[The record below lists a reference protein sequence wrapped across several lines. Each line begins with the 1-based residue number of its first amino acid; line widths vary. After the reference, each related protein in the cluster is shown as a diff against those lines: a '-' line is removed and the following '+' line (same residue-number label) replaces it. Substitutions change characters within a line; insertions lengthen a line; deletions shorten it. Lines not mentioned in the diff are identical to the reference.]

1 MVPYCVLLRTN
12 RPRFSLFLNPKNDP
26 KTNSRYP
33 DKSCTFDRPMSAA
46 ISAISFYLPERV
58 FTNEDYYRTF
68 PEALNGKT
76 SLEKVGVK
84 KRHIA
89 RPDETASDL
98 ALAAG
103 EKLFAEHGIDRN
115 SIDFLV
121 LCINEP
127 DYYTPTTACVLQE
140 KLGLPKHCGAFDY
153 NLGCS
158 GFVYGLG
165 IATGLL
171 HSMGA
176 RNILLITTS
185 VLSHT
190 FHERDR
196 SSWFVFGDGAAAT
209 LITAGNGDEPGIGPF
224 VYGTD
229 GKGEGKIIVRDGGAR
244 NPIKADSHDIIKDEY
259 GNITSRAN
267 FYMDGTGI
275 LLFTL
280 KTVPGLVQQVLDKAG
295 MQLEEIDLFVFH
307 QANAYMNDTIRK
319 KIGIPEEKFVH
330 CIENTGNTVAST
342 IPIALHECLQNG
354 RLRPGMRVLV
364 AGFGT
369 GLSWAATIIRF

>member
-1 MVPYCVLLRTN
+1 
-12 RPRFSLFLNPKNDP
+12 
-26 KTNSRYP
+26 
-33 DKSCTFDRPMSAA
+33 MSAA
-46 ISAISFYLPERV
+46 ISAISYYLPDRIY
-58 FTNEDYYRTF
+58 TNAEYYNEF
-68 PEALNGKT
+68 PEALNGKS

-84 KRHIA
+84 QRHIA
-89 RPDETASDL
+89 RPDETASEL

-103 EKLFAEHGIDRN
+103 EKLFAEHGINRN

-140 KLGLPKHCGAFDY
+140 RLKLPKTCGAFDY

-165 IATGLL
+165 IASGLL

-190 FHERDR
+190 FHKRDR

-209 LITAGNGDEPGIGPF
+209 LITATGEEPGIGPF

-244 NPIKADSHDIIKDEY
+244 NPIGPGSYDDIKDEF

-280 KTVPGLVQQVLDKAG
+280 KTVPALIQQVLDKA
-295 MQLEEIDLFVFH
+295 QLQLDDIDLFVFH

-342 IPIALHECLQNG
+342 IPIALYESQMNG
-354 RLRPGMRVLV
+354 RLKPGMRVLV

-369 GLSWAATIIRF
+369 GLSWAATIVRF